1 MAEGRKKKFIKE
13 LLQKPKVRRESGLYV
28 VDGPKMCGELPPE
41 EAEEIFVTQD
51 FLSSKYAESCEGIL
65 RSRGYEIVTEQEMR
79 QMSDTVTPQGIL
91 ALARQKRVR
100 GLRELLELPGKER
113 EPLLVILETL
123 QDPGNLGTILRAA
136 EAAGATG
143 ILMDKSCVD
152 IYSPKVVRSTMGA
165 LFRVPFLCVEDLLEA
180 VDQLRAGT
188 PHPEGKGLKIYAA
201 HLKGAVDYA
210 GVDYCEPCGL
220 MIGNEAHGLSDALT
234 ERADGAV
241 KIPMCGSVESLN
253 AAMAATIILFEA
265 NRQRRKQPGGCR

>member
-123 QDPGNLGTILRAA
+123 QDPGNLGTIVRTG
-136 EAAGATG
+136 EGAGVTG
-143 ILMDKSCVD
+143 IFLSRDCVD
-152 IYSPKVVRSTMGA
+152 LYNPKTIRSTMGSVY
-165 LFRVPFLCVEDLLEA
+165 RVPFMVSEDLRETLA
-180 VDQLRAGT
+180 QCRRRGIVSF
-188 PHPEGKGLKIYAA
+188 AA
-201 HLKGAVDYA
+201 HLSGTSDYDRR
-210 GVDYCEPCGL
+210 DYRGPSAFL
-220 MIGNEAHGLSDALT
+220 IGNEAAGLSEELSEAADA
-234 ERADGAV
+234 RV
-241 KIPMCGSVESLN
+241 KIPMKGSVESLN
-253 AAMAATIILFEA
+253 AAVAASVFLYEA
-265 NRQRRKQPGGCR
+265 ARQRRL